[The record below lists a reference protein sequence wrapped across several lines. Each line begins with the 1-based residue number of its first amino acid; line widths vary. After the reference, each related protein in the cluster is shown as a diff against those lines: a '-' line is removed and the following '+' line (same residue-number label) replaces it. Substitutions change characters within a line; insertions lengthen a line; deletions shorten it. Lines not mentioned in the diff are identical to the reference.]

1 MDLDFS
7 LFYIPRVGTRCSI
20 RIFTK
25 RFAWFWQIPLRS
37 KNFALRANP
46 NVTKFSCSVLTLVLP
61 TQRDVHGKFC
71 YTFTGGQENQQEIIK
86 ILKVFFKAKSILNR
100 SDLKFWIIKYL
111 QDTLCSQLVFMATRY
126 KMAGVTIQRFCVLG
140 VKTAGNLKGWE
151 WGWGAGIL

>member
-1 MDLDFS
+1 M
-7 LFYIPRVGTRCSI
+7 
-20 RIFTK
+20 
-25 RFAWFWQIPLRS
+25 
-37 KNFALRANP
+37 
-46 NVTKFSCSVLTLVLP
+46 LTLVLP

>member
-20 RIFTK
+20 RILAK

-86 ILKVFFKAKSILNR
+86 ILKVFLKAKSILNR

-111 QDTLCSQLVFMATRY
+111 QDTFVLSAGFHGHPLQNGWSDYPKVLC
-126 KMAGVTIQRFCVLG
+126 LG
-140 VKTAGNLKGWE
+140 CKNGW
-151 WGWGAGIL
+151 